1 MVAIARRLP
10 IVARGAS
17 FRGPV
22 LLRQRLKS
30 LALVAFVLSLG
41 GCAGGFDM
49 KKAEVDPTILTSSVR
64 TEAGSPADPER
75 LSDETAIRNAV
86 SSADLTELAGKS
98 LPWAN
103 PATGSRG
110 AISALVEAKDKGL
123 LCRRFTTSRESFD
136 GIALFTGEA
145 CMAETGAW
153 HMAAFSP
160 V

>member
-1 MVAIARRLP
+1 MLRHGLTAA
-10 IVARGAS
+10 G
-17 FRGPV
+17 
-22 LLRQRLKS
+22 LLF
-30 LALVAFVLSLG
+30 LALSIA

-86 SSADLTELAGKS
+86 SSADLTELAGRS

-110 AISALVEAKDKGL
+110 AISSLVEAKDKGI

-136 GIALFTGEA
+136 GIALFKGEA